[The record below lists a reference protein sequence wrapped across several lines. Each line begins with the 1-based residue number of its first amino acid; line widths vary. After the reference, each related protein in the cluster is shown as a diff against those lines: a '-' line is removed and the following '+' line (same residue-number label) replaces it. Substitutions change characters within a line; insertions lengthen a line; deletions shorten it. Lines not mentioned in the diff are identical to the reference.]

1 MSKDQDSSTRK
12 VLLTMMKTKGPLSVN
27 EMAKDLGITEMAVR
41 RHLNTLERDGL
52 IEAKISRQAMGRPSN
67 LYSLTAAADDLFP
80 KNYQLLTL
88 DLLEELE
95 SEEGQNKIGVLFERR
110 KRKLLDKYSPRME
123 GKDLDE
129 RVAELAEIQNASGYM
144 VDWEKKEDG
153 GYVLNEYN
161 CPITQ
166 VANQYDD
173 ACKCELALF
182 RTLLDANVE
191 RTECISKGGGKCSY
205 QIRQGPPDAEPNPQE
220 QPHKAARKDGRSD

>member
-1 MSKDQDSSTRK
+1 LSKDQDSSTRK
-12 VLLTMMKTKGPLSVN
+12 LLLTMMKTRGSLSVN

-67 LYSLTAAADDLFP
+67 LYSLTTAADDLFP
-80 KNYQLLTL
+80 KNYQMLTL
-88 DLLEELE
+88 DLLGELL
-95 SEEGQNKIGVLFERR
+95 SEEGQSKIGDLFERR
-110 KRKLLDKYSPRME
+110 KQKMLHKFIPRMA
-123 GKDLDE
+123 GKDLDQ
-129 RVAELAEIQNASGYM
+129 RVAELAEIQNANGYM

-153 GYVLNEYN
+153 GYVFNEYN

-173 ACKCELALF
+173 ACKCELSLF
-182 RTLLDANVE
+182 KTLLEADVE

-205 QIRQGPPDAEPNPQE
+205 QIKPEPVNAEATNQE
-220 QPHKAARKDGRSD
+220 QPYMEDRKDKDG

>member
-1 MSKDQDSSTRK
+1 
-12 VLLTMMKTKGPLSVN
+12 MMKTKGALSVN

-80 KNYQLLTL
+80 KNYQMLTL

-95 SEEGQNKIGVLFERR
+95 SEEGQSKIGVLFERR
-110 KRKLLDKYSPRME
+110 KRKLLAKYGPRME
-123 GKDLDE
+123 GKGLDE
-129 RVAELAEIQNASGYM
+129 RVAELADIQNASGYM
-144 VDWEKKEDG
+144 VEWAKQEDG

-182 RTLLDANVE
+182 RTLLEADVE

-205 QIRQGPPDAEPNPQE
+205 KIKPEAGAPDSMNEAQPDPT
-220 QPHKAARKDGRSD
+220 PHKNGRSE